1 VTEEITG
8 VDIVCEQIKVAGGLT
23 LGIRQ
28 KDIGFTGHAI
38 ECRINAE
45 RPFESVPSAGTVT
58 GWDVPSGEG
67 IRMDSHMRAGA
78 IVPSYYDSLIGKLI
92 VRADDRPQCIARL
105 KVALGRLRVDGVS
118 TNSELHQVVLDDADF
133 VRGGVDIHFLEKL
146 LRRRATEMTE
156 RRP

>member
-1 VTEEITG
+1 
-8 VDIVCEQIKVAGGLT
+8 
-23 LGIRQ
+23 
-28 KDIGFTGHAI
+28 
-38 ECRINAE
+38 
-45 RPFESVPSAGTVT
+45 
-58 GWDVPSGEG
+58 
-67 IRMDSHMRAGA
+67 MDSHMRAGA

-105 KVALGRLRVDGVS
+105 KAALGRLRVDGVS

-146 LRRRATEMTE
+146 LRQRATEMTE